1 MQTGKIIYGID
12 LGTTNSAISRFENGK
27 AVVKKSGLQG
37 DTTPSCVAYTR
48 NQKTLVGVKAHSA
61 LEKDYQL
68 SYLNGNS
75 QKNSFI
81 EFKRSMG
88 KDSTFFCSNLN
99 RALSPEELS
108 SEVLKELRKYIVDDD
123 VRTAVITVPAMFDNT
138 QQDATKRAARMA
150 GFDHVELI
158 QEPVAA
164 SVAYGLGSKMKNS
177 YWLVFDFGGGTFD
190 AALMKIEDGIM
201 TPIDTAGNNN
211 LGGKDIDNAI
221 LEEIFIPYFQSN
233 YSIDNILATKRDA
246 FKNMWKAKAEEAKI
260 ALSFNESVEIETDL
274 GDDFGTDDEGVDF
287 EMCMTI
293 TQSDLEKIAGPIYQ
307 EAVDITKELLTRN
320 NLRGADLGA
329 LILVGGP
336 TFSPIIRKKLR
347 QQITPNVDT
356 SIDPMTCVSCGAALY
371 GSTVDVPEE
380 IVDKNRDRSKVQIKV
395 DVPSTT
401 VETETFVFVALLKDK
416 CNNLQDNYVYTNFV
430 RTDGLYDTGK
440 IRIDDAGDGFEL
452 KLNEDCTNVF
462 EIKCYDEQGTLLD
475 CEPSSISIIQGIDGI
490 GDSIS
495 SYNLGVGV
503 MNSEKI
509 EMFKPIDGL
518 RKGVKLPADGMIQ
531 ALKTPYD
538 IRPGFENDEV
548 RISLYQ
554 IETFDEKNPPKAL
567 HCIRLYDV
575 TFNGDDISRL
585 LPARSEI
592 NIRMHAAKSQSI
604 DSFIIDIPYLDVELD
619 VTDRVTS
626 SKKTATPKG
635 IIDAELAGALKRTTE
650 IGNEELKKELNN
662 LKAEFAKTEE
672 RDAQD
677 RLFAKLQDVCR
688 RTDEAYSMGE
698 WERQEKK
705 LRAKFDELEKDNE
718 KYGDADTTNL
728 VSQIRAQ
735 VDQVIRSKNID
746 SAKALMD
753 QIDLLDYKLA
763 EVEYYVAWLANWHRR
778 FEETPWRDK
787 SRARLLINQGA
798 KIIQDGPTSEKLNP
812 IIGELIRLLPDNE
825 RPQGPQPPT
834 D

>member
-68 SYLNGNS
+68 AFVNGS
-75 QKNSFI
+75 SKKNSFI
-81 EFKRSMG
+81 EFKRSIG

-108 SEVLKELRKYIVDDD
+108 SEVLKELRKHIVDDD

-138 QQDATKRAARMA
+138 QKDATKRAAKMA

-260 ALSFNESVEIETDL
+260 ALSFNESVEVETDL
-274 GDDFGTDDEGVDF
+274 GEDYGTDDDGAEF

-293 TQSDLEKIAGPIYQ
+293 TQSELETIASPIYQ
-307 EAVDITKELLTRN
+307 EAVDITKELLKRN
-320 NLRGADLGA
+320 NLRGTDLGA

-336 TFSPIIRKKLR
+336 TFSPIIREKLR

-380 IVDKNRDRSKVQIKV
+380 IVDQNRDRSKVQIKV

-401 VETETFVFVALLKDK
+401 VETETFAFVVLLKDK
-416 CNNLQDNYVYTNFV
+416 CDNLRDNYVYANFV

-440 IRIDDAGDGFEL
+440 IKIDDAGDGIEL
-452 KLNEDCTNVF
+452 KLNEDSTNVF

-490 GDSIS
+490 GDAVMPMALG
-495 SYNLGVGV
+495 LGVA
-503 MNSEKI
+503 N
-509 EMFKPIDGL
+509 
-518 RKGVKLPADGMIQ
+518 AD
-531 ALKTPYD
+531 
-538 IRPGFENDEV
+538 NDE
-548 RISLYQ
+548 I
-554 IETFDEKNPPKAL
+554 
-567 HCIRLYDV
+567 
-575 TFNGDDISRL
+575 L
-585 LPARSEI
+585 L
-592 NIRMHAAKSQSI
+592 
-604 DSFIIDIPYLDVELD
+604 L
-619 VTDRVTS
+619 
-626 SKKTATPKG
+626 
-635 IIDAELAGALKRTTE
+635 
-650 IGNEELKKELNN
+650 
-662 LKAEFAKTEE
+662 
-672 RDAQD
+672 
-677 RLFAKLQDVCR
+677 
-688 RTDEAYSMGE
+688 
-698 WERQEKK
+698 
-705 LRAKFDELEKDNE
+705 
-718 KYGDADTTNL
+718 
-728 VSQIRAQ
+728 
-735 VDQVIRSKNID
+735 
-746 SAKALMD
+746 
-753 QIDLLDYKLA
+753 
-763 EVEYYVAWLANWHRR
+763 
-778 FEETPWRDK
+778 
-787 SRARLLINQGA
+787 
-798 KIIQDGPTSEKLNP
+798 
-812 IIGELIRLLPDNE
+812 
-825 RPQGPQPPT
+825 
-834 D
+834 